1 MSSKKELNRIKKFLS
16 ENQLREFE
24 IDGTKYFVNDELFKI
39 GRLFN
44 SKELKD
50 FQSLKT
56 EYSVEIQEDEEI
68 LLIATNGGDVYALNK
83 DNNMF
88 LNMQGSKNIKRDDYM
103 IEKRSELLEKIP
115 SGAILKII
123 SDCENVFSGNS
134 KKIEFL
140 KNSSSLYNK
149 KTYR

>member
-1 MSSKKELNRIKKFLS
+1 
-16 ENQLREFE
+16 
-24 IDGTKYFVNDELFKI
+24 
-39 GRLFN
+39 
-44 SKELKD
+44 
-50 FQSLKT
+50 
-56 EYSVEIQEDEEI
+56 
-68 LLIATNGGDVYALNK
+68 
-83 DNNMF
+83 MF